1 MKIRSMR
8 MFAYSTV
15 TAGTLAATIGFV
27 APSAFADPAPST
39 HKATVTSVTK
49 LSQQSWPTL
58 KRGSQGTDV
67 RALQYMLRQFSDAT
81 QNLAADGVFGANT
94 QKAVRLYQ
102 ESRGVEVDGVVG
114 PLTWAKLVNEF
125 PARKGDR
132 GNVVKA
138 VQRELNAHGY
148 RLTVDGAFGTRTDTA
163 VRSFQKAHK
172 LSVDGIVGP
181 LTWHALIAS

>member
-1 MKIRSMR
+1 MPVRRMR
-8 MFAYSTV
+8 TFAYT
-15 TAGTLAATIGFV
+15 TLAAGTLAATVGLA

-39 HKATVTSVTK
+39 HEATVTSVTK

-58 KRGSQGTDV
+58 KRGSRGTDV
-67 RALQYMLRQFSDAT
+67 RALQYLLRRFSDVS
-81 QNLAADGVFGANT
+81 QDLSADGIFGANT

-102 ESRGVEVDGVVG
+102 ESRGVKVDGVVG

-125 PARKGDR
+125 PGRKGDK

-148 RLTVDGAFGTRTDTA
+148 KVTIDGAFGTRTDTA
-163 VRSFQKAHK
+163 VRSFQEAHK
-172 LSVDGIVGP
+172 LSADGIVGP
-181 LTWHALIAS
+181 LTWHALIAT

>member
-1 MKIRSMR
+1 MPARRMR
-8 MFAYSTV
+8 MLAYSTLA
-15 TAGTLAATIGFV
+15 AGTLAATVGLA

-58 KRGSQGTDV
+58 KRGSRGTDV
-67 RALQYMLRQFSDAT
+67 RALQYLLRGFSDAT
-81 QNLAADGVFGANT
+81 QSLSADGVFGLNT

-102 ESRGVEVDGVVG
+102 ESRGLKVDGVVG
-114 PLTWAKLVNEF
+114 ALTWAKLVNEF
-125 PARKGDR
+125 PVRKGDR
-132 GNVVKA
+132 GNAVKA
-138 VQRELNAHGY
+138 AQRELNAHGSH
-148 RLTVDGAFGTRTDTA
+148 LTVDGVFGSGTDSA

-181 LTWHALIAS
+181 ITWHALIAS